1 MKWQLLSFMPAKT
14 MLKSFF
20 RFIIW
25 LALTFVGGTL
35 LSLAGMYLYLSPALP
50 SVESLKD
57 VKLQTPLRVYSADH
71 KLIGEFGEQRR
82 TPIQYKNIPQGYIDA
97 LLAAEDE
104 GFYSH
109 NGVSI
114 KGLVRAAS
122 HLLMTGEKKSGGS
135 TITMQVTREFFLHRK
150 KHFKRKF
157 NEILLAI
164 EIEKELS
171 KAEILELYVNM
182 IFLGNRAYGIQAAA
196 EIYYGKAMADLSIAQ
211 LAMIAGLQQAPSI
224 NNPIANPAKA
234 KMRRDWI
241 LSRML
246 ELGKIDEATMRNAKQ
261 EPVTAEYHRHELDF
275 SAPYVAELARQD
287 AIKRLGKSAYTDG
300 YRVYTTIN
308 SELQGHAQNA
318 VSQGLHAY
326 DLRHGYKGPELRQAK
341 ATPEAQLKELKQR
354 PSAYTLEAAL
364 IQEISE
370 NSLKVIFRDDSTASL
385 DWTALS
391 KDLRLFVSENRTKAA
406 PQNANE
412 LFNTGDIIRLEA
424 IEVIEAT
431 DTPSTANNSNTDE
444 GTPEVPQ
451 GNQWRLSQIPEVQAA
466 LVSIDAFTGDV
477 LALIGGYNFDLS
489 SFNRA
494 VQAKR
499 QPGSNFKPFLYTAA
513 LENNLTPATLINDA
527 PIVFDDDQLES
538 TWRPENSS
546 GKFYGPTRLRKALYL
561 SRNLVSIRVLRTIG
575 VNAAIK
581 NLGRF
586 NVNPEEIPKNLSLAL
601 GSYAMTPFDVA
612 SGYAVFANGGYKVVP
627 SIVSKIDSDDGTV
640 IFQKPTTLICNS
652 NSHGNSHRNNC
663 DTLNAAHQSDEELDS
678 ESQTL
683 KDLALESQDLENQ
696 SLKNQSLKID
706 NREHNDTLENNGP
719 NAFSATSSND
729 AQNAVQVIQAPRV
742 IAEDVAYLMDSM
754 LKDVVQRGTATKAKA
769 LKRGDVAGKTGTTN
783 GPIDAWFSGYAG
795 GIATTAWVGF
805 DENQKL
811 GVREFGGSAALPIWI
826 DYMKEA
832 LKNKPQL
839 HQVQPPSVVSVRID
853 PETGERARI
862 DDPDAIFEVFRVNH
876 APKAKPQ
883 SNSNIPNNAIEY
895 HEEIF

>member
-1 MKWQLLSFMPAKT
+1 MPAKT

-82 TPIQYKNIPQGYIDA
+82 TPIQYKNIPKGYIDA

-150 KHFKRKF
+150 KHFRRKF

-196 EIYYGKAMADLSIAQ
+196 EIYYGKSMADLSIAQ
-211 LAMIAGLQQAPSI
+211 VAMIAGLQQAPSI
-224 NNPIANPAKA
+224 NNPIANPSKA

-241 LSRML
+241 LSRMY
-246 ELGKIDEATMRNAKQ
+246 ELGKIDKATMLSAQQ

-300 YRVYTTIN
+300 YRVYTSIN
-308 SELQGHAQNA
+308 SKLQAHAQSA
-318 VSQGLHAY
+318 VAKGLHAY
-326 DLRHGYKGPELRQAK
+326 DLRHGYKGPELRQPN
-341 ATPEAQLKELKQR
+341 ATPEDQLKELKQR
-354 PSAYTLEAAL
+354 PSAYTLKAAL
-364 IQEISE
+364 IEEISE
-370 NSLKVIFRDDSTASL
+370 NSLTVRFRDDSTTSI
-385 DWTALS
+385 DWSVLS
-391 KDLRLFVSENRTKAA
+391 KGLRLFVSENRTKAA
-406 PQNANE
+406 PQSATE
-412 LFNTGDIIRLEA
+412 LFNVGDIIRLEA
-424 IEVIEAT
+424 I
-431 DTPSTANNSNTDE
+431 TANPTDAQDE
-444 GTPEVPQ
+444 TNDSVTEAPQ
-451 GNQWRLSQIPEVQAA
+451 VAQWRLSQIPEVQAA
-466 LVSIDAFTGDV
+466 LVSIDAFSGDV
-477 LALIGGYNFDLS
+477 LALIGGYSFDIS

-575 VNAAIK
+575 INAAIK
-581 NLGRF
+581 DLDRF
-586 NVNPEEIPKNLSLAL
+586 NVNPDEIPKNLSLAL

-627 SIVSKIDSDDGTV
+627 SIVSKIDSDDGTI
-640 IFQKPTTLICNS
+640 IFQKPTTVICHS
-652 NSHGNSHRNNC
+652 NSHGNSRHNDC
-663 DTLNAAHQSDEELDS
+663 DTLSATHPDDDSSYDER
-678 ESQTL
+678 QAL
-683 KDLALESQDLENQ
+683 KALALESQN
-696 SLKNQSLKID
+696 
-706 NREHNDTLENNGP
+706 LENNRFENAGP
-719 NAFSATSSND
+719 NAPLEEQSNSTSD
-729 AQNAVQVIQAPRV
+729 AAQVIQAPRV

-754 LKDVVQRGTATKAKA
+754 LKDVVQRGTARKAKA
-769 LKRGDVAGKTGTTN
+769 LKRTDVAGKTGTTN
-783 GPIDAWFSGYAG
+783 GPLDAWFSGYAG

-811 GVREFGGSAALPIWI
+811 GIREFGGSAALPIWI
-826 DYMKEA
+826 DYMSEA

-839 HQVQPPSVVSVRID
+839 HQVQPSSVVAVRID
-853 PETGERARI
+853 PETGERART
-862 DDPDAIFEVFRVNH
+862 DDPDAIFEVFRVNN